1 MTAKVKNMAYTK
13 KKSIAQIAQ
22 RIKEEIST
30 NGILYLMFLP
40 GFLYYFIFAYV
51 PMYGVLMA
59 FQNYEPLNGIW
70 GSEWVGLMHFKDFLT
85 NYYFLKILK
94 NTLVISINC
103 IIFAFPAPII
113 MALLVNEIKNS
124 VFKKTVQTITY
135 IPHFISLIVICGLIH
150 NFVAEDGLIS
160 NFVSIFTGTKENL
173 LNNPACFVPI
183 YVISDIWQGVGW
195 GSIIYLAALL
205 SIDTSLYEAATIDGA
220 GKFKQVIH
228 VTIPGIM
235 PTIIIMFILR
245 MGGILGVGYEKIILL
260 YNPLIYDTADVISTF
275 TYRKGLID
283 LSWSYSSAVGL
294 FNSVISIIF
303 VTVTNAISRKLSETS
318 LW

>member
-1 MTAKVKNMAYTK
+1 LTANVKNMAHMK
-13 KKSIAQIAQ
+13 KKSIAQ

-160 NFVSIFTGTKENL
+160 DFVSIFTGTKENL

>member
-1 MTAKVKNMAYTK
+1 MAANVKNMAHTK
-13 KKSIAQIAQ
+13 KKSIAQ

-160 NFVSIFTGTKENL
+160 DFVSIFTGTKENL

>member
-1 MTAKVKNMAYTK
+1 MTANVKNMAHMK
-13 KKSIAQIAQ
+13 KKSIAQ

-303 VTVTNAISRKLSETS
+303 VTATNAISRKLSETS

>member
-13 KKSIAQIAQ
+13 KKSIAQ

-160 NFVSIFTGTKENL
+160 DFVSIFTGTKENL

>member
-13 KKSIAQIAQ
+13 KKSIAQ

-103 IIFAFPAPII
+103 IIFAFPASII

>member
-1 MTAKVKNMAYTK
+1 MTANVKNMAHMK
-13 KKSIAQIAQ
+13 KKSIAQ

-160 NFVSIFTGTKENL
+160 DFVSIFTGTKENL

>member
-1 MTAKVKNMAYTK
+1 MTAKVKNMAHMK
-13 KKSIAQIAQ
+13 KKSIAQ

-160 NFVSIFTGTKENL
+160 DFVSIFTGTKENL

>member
-13 KKSIAQIAQ
+13 KKSIAQ

-113 MALLVNEIKNS
+113 VALLVNEIKNS

-260 YNPLIYDTADVISTF
+260 YNPLIYDTADVI
-275 TYRKGLID
+275 
-283 LSWSYSSAVGL
+283 
-294 FNSVISIIF
+294 
-303 VTVTNAISRKLSETS
+303 
-318 LW
+318 

>member
-1 MTAKVKNMAYTK
+1 LTAKVKNMAYTK
-13 KKSIAQIAQ
+13 KKSIAQ

>member
-1 MTAKVKNMAYTK
+1 MTANVKNMAHMK
-13 KKSIAQIAQ
+13 KKSIAQ

-59 FQNYEPLNGIW
+59 FQNFEPLNGIW

>member
-1 MTAKVKNMAYTK
+1 MTANVKNMARMK
-13 KKSIAQIAQ
+13 KKSIAQ

-160 NFVSIFTGTKENL
+160 DFVSIFTGTKENL

>member
-13 KKSIAQIAQ
+13 KKSIAQ

-205 SIDTSLYEAATIDGA
+205 SIDTSLYEAAPIDGA

>member
-13 KKSIAQIAQ
+13 KKSIAQ

>member
-13 KKSIAQIAQ
+13 KKSIAQ

-303 VTVTNAISRKLSETS
+303 VTATNAISRKLSETS

>member
-1 MTAKVKNMAYTK
+1 MTANVKNMAHMK
-13 KKSIAQIAQ
+13 KKSIAQ

>member
-13 KKSIAQIAQ
+13 KKSIAQ

-160 NFVSIFTGTKENL
+160 DFVSIFTGTKENL

-303 VTVTNAISRKLSETS
+303 VTATNAISRKLSETS

>member
-1 MTAKVKNMAYTK
+1 
-13 KKSIAQIAQ
+13 
-22 RIKEEIST
+22 
-30 NGILYLMFLP
+30 
-40 GFLYYFIFAYV
+40 
-51 PMYGVLMA
+51 MYGVLMA

-135 IPHFISLIVICGLIH
+135 IPHYISLIVICGLIH

-183 YVISDIWQGVGW
+183 YVISDICQGVGW

-235 PTIIIMFILR
+235 PTIIILFILR